1 MSRRATRLVS
11 PPVEAL
17 RQIDEWP
24 AEHVAA
30 GVTRSSAVVAERV
43 REARQRQ
50 LHRLAGTGWR
60 TNSEVVGV
68 YLRKQLPLPEG
79 WSEVEEAHDR
89 GRLSSRGVDKVLRL
103 SWTVA
108 DLAGRDVP
116 GRDEV
121 GIALAMRRGEQP
133 GSVLRG
139 VG

>member
-1 MSRRATRLVS
+1 MRKAYLKA
-11 PPVEAL
+11 AL
-17 RQIDEWP
+17 QRTEP
-24 AEHVAA
+24 
-30 GVTRSSAVVAERV
+30 SSVVAQRV
-43 REARQRQ
+43 SEARERQ

-60 TNSEVVGV
+60 TNSEVAGG
-68 YLRKQLPLPEG
+68 YLRKQLPLPDG
-79 WSEVEEAHDR
+79 WADVEEAHDR

-133 GSVLRG
+133 GAVLRG